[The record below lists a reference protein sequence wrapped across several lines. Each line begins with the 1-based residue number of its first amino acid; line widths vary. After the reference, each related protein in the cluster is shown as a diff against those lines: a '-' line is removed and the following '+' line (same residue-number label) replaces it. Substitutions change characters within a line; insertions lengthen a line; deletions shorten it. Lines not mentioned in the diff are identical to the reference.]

1 MLSVVYSGVTSV
13 ECHIRHINA
22 ECRAAI
28 ILSHY
33 AIMPSVFL
41 LIVAAP
47 LKQPFS
53 NSSILNR
60 KEVIY
65 LHFYCFLQSQNLKKN
80 FSLQIHIF

>member
-33 AIMPSVFL
+33 VIMPSVFL
-41 LIVAAP
+41 LIVVAP

-53 NSSILNR
+53 N
-60 KEVIY
+60 
-65 LHFYCFLQSQNLKKN
+65 
-80 FSLQIHIF
+80 